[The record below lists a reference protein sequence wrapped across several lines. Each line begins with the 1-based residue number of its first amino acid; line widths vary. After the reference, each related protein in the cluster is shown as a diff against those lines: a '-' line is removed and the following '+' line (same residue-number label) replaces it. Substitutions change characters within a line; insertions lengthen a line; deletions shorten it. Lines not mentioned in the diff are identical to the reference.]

1 MNASR
6 RKQIRALAAL
16 DPLVSLGGGVVLANL
31 IWRVEHEPTAPLR
44 WYECFS
50 LDSALW
56 VHRDR
61 LAGAGLELPS
71 SPPDRREYQPLTF
84 GAQRRLF

>member
-16 DPLVSLGGGVVLANL
+16 DPPVSLGGGVALANL
-31 IWRVEHEPTAPLR
+31 FWRVEHEPAVPLR

-61 LAGAGLELPS
+61 LAGAGIELPS
-71 SPPDRREYQPLTF
+71 SIPTRRDYQPSL
-84 GAQRRLF
+84 GVQARLF